1 MPLRSHT
8 LPEFRRGQP
17 TNRLTGGMSIV
28 SFAVIALS
36 GYLIQVST
44 TPILMTIWFW
54 AHVVSGCTFVVE
66 YGFHFAIGWPIG
78 RRLRQQVLART
89 AR

>member
-1 MPLRSHT
+1 M
-8 LPEFRRGQP
+8 
-17 TNRLTGGMSIV
+17 
-28 SFAVIALS
+28 SFAVMALS